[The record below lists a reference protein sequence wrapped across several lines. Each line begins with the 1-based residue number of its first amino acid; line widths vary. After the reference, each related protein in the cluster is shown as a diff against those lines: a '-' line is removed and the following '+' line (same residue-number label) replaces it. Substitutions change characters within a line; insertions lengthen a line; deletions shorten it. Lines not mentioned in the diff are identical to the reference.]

1 MRPKLAH
8 VPRRVRAPLA
18 LAAGATALFAAGGC
32 GVQVKEGH
40 GDLVTGKKLFVQKC
54 GSCHIL
60 NRANA
65 KGTTGPNL
73 DQAFQRALKDGFK
86 RDTIR
91 SVTHGQILYPNL
103 RGVMPAKLV
112 TGTDAEDVA
121 AYVGYAAARPGKD
134 ESALATAVGGAQ
146 KPLAVAKAGV
156 LTIPADPNGQ
166 LLFTFKNAQAPP
178 GPLTVNSP
186 NESSVQHNIAIQ
198 GGGVNEVGPVVTNG
212 GVSKIQATVKAG
224 KYPFLCTVPGHA
236 AAGMK
241 GTLTV
246 K

>member
-1 MRPKLAH
+1 MRPQLAH

-18 LAAGATALFAAGGC
+18 LVAAATALFAAGGC

-40 GDLVTGKKLFVQKC
+40 GDLVNGKKLFVQKC
-54 GSCHIL
+54 GACHVL
-60 NRANA
+60 NRAGS

-73 DQAFQRALKDGFK
+73 DEAFQRAVRDGFK

-91 SVTHGQILYPNL
+91 SVVHGQILYPNL

-112 TGTDAEDVA
+112 TGDDAVDVA
-121 AYVGYAAARPGKD
+121 AYVGFAAAKPGKD
-134 ESALATAVGGAQ
+134 QGALATAVGSSQ
-146 KPLAVAKAGV
+146 KPLAIAKAGTLV
-156 LTIPADPNGQ
+156 IPADPNGQ
-166 LLFTFKNAQAPP
+166 LLFQFKNAEAPA
-178 GPLTVNSP
+178 GPLTVQMP
-186 NESSVQHNIAIQ
+186 NKASIPHDIAIE
-198 GGGVNEVGPVVTNG
+198 GNGVNVKGPEVTNG
-212 GVSKIQATVKAG
+212 GVSSFKITLKPG

-236 AAGMK
+236 QAGMK